1 MKAVTAH
8 ILLVEKGCHV
18 THLCKA
24 EMGCMFNG
32 NAHLLYGKK
41 QSRGLAGNPW
51 LKFHWILYNEIARM
65 SPCRQVPLELI
76 QWFDMNSAVIAE
88 QQSNPLYKIQS
99 TCCVTAQSVHFTVCF
114 PIEASSTYR
123 FCSSVC
129 SLACSLRALTC
140 PCLLFHYVFNYRFNL
155 FCSGKRIQNVEPSPC
170 SLSAQIVP
178 R

>member
-1 MKAVTAH
+1 
-8 ILLVEKGCHV
+8 
-18 THLCKA
+18 
-24 EMGCMFNG
+24 MGCMFNG

-41 QSRGLAGNPW
+41 QSKGLAGIPW
-51 LKFHWILYNEIARM
+51 LKFHWILYNETALM
-65 SPCRQVPLELI
+65 SPCRQVLLELL

-129 SLACSLRALTC
+129 SLACSLRALVACPYVSLACSSTMCSTIGSTC
-140 PCLLFHYVFNYRFNL
+140 FVPENESKTSNLRPARFPP
-155 FCSGKRIQNVEPSPC
+155 K
-170 SLSAQIVP
+170 
-178 R
+178 